1 MMNPNISK
9 IASLLSDSTRS
20 AILLS
25 LMDGRIHPAS
35 ELAFLA
41 KVKPQTAS
49 FHLHKML
56 EANLINVEK
65 HGRHRYYKLIN
76 SDVAKVI
83 EQMLSIS
90 PNSPVTSFRESRE
103 KEAIHFARTC
113 YDHLAGYLG
122 VQITNSLLEQ
132 GFIKKVDLNF
142 EVTPEGIEFFRD
154 FGINLEEQKKKR
166 RAFARCCLD
175 WSERQHHLAGA
186 LGNALL
192 LKMIERQWITRTPKI
207 RAVKVTPT
215 GKIELQKLFKFDYE
229 NNLYTFEE
237 S

>member
-1 MMNPNISK
+1 MNPNVSK
-9 IASLLSDSTRS
+9 VASLLSDPTRS

-35 ELAFLA
+35 ELAFIA

-56 EANLINVEK
+56 EANLISVEK

-83 EQMLSIS
+83 EQILSIS
-90 PNSPVTSFRESRE
+90 PNSPVTSLKNSRE
-103 KEAIHFARTC
+103 KSAIHFARTC
-113 YDHLAGYLG
+113 YDHLAGYMG
-122 VQITNSLLEQ
+122 VQITNSLIQQ
-132 GFIKKVDLNF
+132 GFVNKVDLNF
-142 EVTPEGIEFFRD
+142 EVTPEGSNFFRE
-154 FGINLEEQKKKR
+154 FGIDLEEQKNKR

-175 WSERQHHLAGA
+175 WSERQHHIAGA

-192 LKMIERQWITRTPKI
+192 VKILELQWITRIPNI
-207 RAVKVTPT
+207 RAVKVTSK
-215 GKIELQKLFKFDYE
+215 GKTELQKLFNINVE
-229 NNLYTFEE
+229 
-237 S
+237 

>member
-1 MMNPNISK
+1 MNPNVSK
-9 IASLLSDSTRS
+9 IASLLSDPTRS

-25 LMDGRIHPAS
+25 LMDGSIHPAS
-35 ELAFLA
+35 ELASIA

-56 EANLINVEK
+56 ESNLINVEK

-103 KEAIHFARTC
+103 QKAIHFARTC

-122 VQITNSLLEQ
+122 VQITNSLMEQ
-132 GFIKKVDLNF
+132 GYIKKVELNF
-142 EVTPEGIEFFRD
+142 EVTPEGSKFFQD
-154 FGINLEEQKKKR
+154 FGINLEEQEKKR
-166 RAFARCCLD
+166 RAYARCCLD
-175 WSERQHHLAGA
+175 WSERQHHIAGA

-192 LKMIERQWITRTPKI
+192 LQMLERKWITRVPNT
-207 RAVKVTPT
+207 RAVKVTPF
-215 GKIELQKLFKFDYE
+215 GKAELQKLFNFDE
-229 NNLYTFEE
+229 NNLSEE

>member
-1 MMNPNISK
+1 MNPNVSK
-9 IASLLSDSTRS
+9 IASLLSDPTRS

-25 LMDGRIHPAS
+25 LMDGNIHPAS
-35 ELAFLA
+35 ELALIA

-56 EANLINVEK
+56 EANLVNVEK

-90 PNSPVTSFRESRE
+90 PSSLVTSYRESRE
-103 KEAIHFARTC
+103 QKAIHFARTC

-122 VQITNSLLEQ
+122 VQITNSLMKQ
-132 GFIKKVDLNF
+132 DYIKKIDLNF
-142 EVTPEGIEFFRD
+142 EVTPKGSKFFQD

-166 RAFARCCLD
+166 RAYARCCLD
-175 WSERQHHLAGA
+175 WSERQHHIAGA

-192 LKMIERQWITRTPKI
+192 LQMLERQWITRLPNT
-207 RAVKVTPT
+207 RAVQVTPT

-229 NNLYTFEE
+229 NNLSTFEE